1 MSKISLYRLTFY
13 LHKRFFSAK
22 SLHKSTP
29 TTTTTATNVSNTVTE
44 LKTDVVK
51 PYPFSSSFTVQ
62 YLMNSCGLSLKS
74 AISASKRVQLE
85 EKNKPKY
92 DSVVCFLKSNEFNH
106 THIVK
111 LVEKQPSVLSCR
123 ISANL
128 EPKFKFLTQNGVP
141 GSIVPQLLVSVPNIV
156 FRSVDTQL
164 KPVMELI
171 REYVCCD
178 DKFLVA
184 VVRGSWIF
192 NCDVNNTLRPNV
204 EFLIQQGLPKNRV
217 GDLFVTQPRCLYWM
231 DVERMVSAVNMVK
244 SIGIMPSDPVF
255 IYALRVVLT
264 LSVSSW
270 KRKVGVFESMGWSY
284 DEVISTF
291 VRNPLVLSLSEKK
304 LRSVMDFLVNTVKID
319 RKIVIGY
326 PKLLAYS
333 LEKRIVPRYTVWKIL
348 KERDLIPHA
357 KFVWLLNRSEQVF
370 TDSFITRFSAEVP
383 HLRSIYDQSKKLGRV
398 SV

>member
-1 MSKISLYRLTFY
+1 
-13 LHKRFFSAK
+13 
-22 SLHKSTP
+22 
-29 TTTTTATNVSNTVTE
+29 
-44 LKTDVVK
+44 
-51 PYPFSSSFTVQ
+51 
-62 YLMNSCGLSLKS
+62 
-74 AISASKRVQLE
+74 
-85 EKNKPKY
+85 
-92 DSVVCFLKSNEFNH
+92 
-106 THIVK
+106 
-111 LVEKQPSVLSCR
+111 
-123 ISANL
+123 
-128 EPKFKFLTQNGVP
+128 
-141 GSIVPQLLVSVPNIV
+141 
-156 FRSVDTQL
+156 
-164 KPVMELI
+164 MELI